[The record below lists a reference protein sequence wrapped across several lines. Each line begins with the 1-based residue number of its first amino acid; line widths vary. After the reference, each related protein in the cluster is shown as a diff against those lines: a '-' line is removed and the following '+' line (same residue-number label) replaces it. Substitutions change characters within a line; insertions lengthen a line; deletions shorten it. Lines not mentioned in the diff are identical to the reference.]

1 MDVYRMSQHDPDA
14 TCMSHN
20 PLRSQ
25 LWLLSA
31 LLIVGLAGYHGT
43 LWAEP
48 PAEAAWTARPYAYL
62 VIDQDVRGALEEM
75 GSNLGFAV
83 VIADGVKGKVR
94 GKVRGDSAGQFL
106 AALSAA
112 NGLSWYFDGSTLF
125 IDSARNT
132 LARTFDTHALPAVAV
147 QRALTPLLTGGVRSR
162 LAIDA
167 PARKVLAAGPP
178 GYLSLIENQLA
189 ALRPSPRP
197 VTAAPTAHASVRIF
211 RGGAETQVVSGL
223 N

>member
-1 MDVYRMSQHDPDA
+1 MSQHDPDT
-14 TCMSHN
+14 TCMSN
-20 PLRSQ
+20 QPLRSQ

-31 LLIVGLAGYHGT
+31 LLIIGLAGYHGT

-48 PAEAAWTARPYAYL
+48 LAEPAWTARPYAYL

-83 VIADGVKGKVR
+83 VIADSVKGKVR

-112 NGLSWYFDGSTLF
+112 NGLNWYFDGSTLF
-125 IDSARNT
+125 IDNARNT
-132 LARTFDTHALPAVAV
+132 PARTFDTHTLPAAAV
-147 QRALTPLLTGGVRSR
+147 QRALAPLLSGGVRSQ
-162 LAIDA
+162 LAIDTDT
-167 PARKVLAAGPP
+167 RSVLAAGPP
-178 GYLSLIENQLA
+178 GYLNLIENQLA

-197 VTAAPTAHASVRIF
+197 VAAAPTTHASVRIF